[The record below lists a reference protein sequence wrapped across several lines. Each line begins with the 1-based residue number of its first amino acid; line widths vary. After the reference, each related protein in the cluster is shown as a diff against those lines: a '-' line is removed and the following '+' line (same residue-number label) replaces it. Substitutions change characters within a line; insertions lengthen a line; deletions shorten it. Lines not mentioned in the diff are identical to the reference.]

1 MWLNDASK
9 STTVNE
15 LPGEETMM
23 EDGLFM
29 VTSTPTLPSEV
40 PDPITTAMKELDN
53 TVHDKA
59 ATPEEGIEPTFAV
72 HV

>member
-1 MWLNDASK
+1 
-9 STTVNE
+9 
-15 LPGEETMM
+15 
-23 EDGLFM
+23 M

-59 ATPEEGIEPTFAV
+59 ATPEEGKVPDPITTAMKELDNTVHDKAATPEEGIDPTFAV

>member
-1 MWLNDASK
+1 LR
-9 STTVNE
+9 TVNAFTGDVT
-15 LPGEETMM
+15 LA
-23 EDGLFM
+23 DVGLLM

-59 ATPEEGIEPTFAV
+59 ATPEEGIDPTFAV

>member
-1 MWLNDASK
+1 MTD
-9 STTVNE
+9 NE
-15 LPGEETMM
+15 E
-23 EDGLFM
+23 GLLM

>member
-1 MWLNDASK
+1 MWLNVAST

-15 LPGEETMM
+15 LPGEEIIM
-23 EDGLFM
+23 EDGLLM
-29 VTSTPTLPSEV
+29 VTSTPALPSEV
-40 PDPITTAMKELDN
+40 PDPITTAMKELDD

-59 ATPEEGIEPTFAV
+59 AAPEEGIEPTFAV

>member
-1 MWLNDASK
+1 
-9 STTVNE
+9 
-15 LPGEETMM
+15 MM